1 MLEMSKKITLDGVVK
16 IQGEP
21 VVYLNASI
29 NSSSGY
35 GANINRSI
43 VNQELY
49 LANKTAIRAD
59 INEFEDAVYEIEDE
73 VTATP
78 TQLEESK

>member
-1 MLEMSKKITLDGVVK
+1 MLEMSKKITLEGVVK

-29 NSSSGY
+29 NSASGY

-59 INEFEDAVYEIEDE
+59 INEFEDAVYEIEDD